1 VAFAYAGVLEMRVLE
16 ERTGERQWYFEVK
29 STDAKRDLPVEAP
42 MPCRTIHQFDEVELH
57 SPEAPECMA
66 LIPDVEAVQHLKSV
80 DVVERDE
87 RLERWREVVGGI
99 GCSRM
104 PAAGVAVAGIDYAVV
119 VGVVE
124 EVDRFVVYT
133 WVDPVVT

>member
-1 VAFAYAGVLEMRVLE
+1 MRVLE
-16 ERTGERQWYFEVK
+16 ERMGERQWYFEVK

-42 MPCRTIHQFDEVELH
+42 MPCRMIHQFGDQFGEAGLH

-66 LIPDVEAVQHLKSV
+66 LILDVETVRHLV
-80 DVVERDE
+80 NVVAVERDE

-99 GCSRM
+99 GYYHM